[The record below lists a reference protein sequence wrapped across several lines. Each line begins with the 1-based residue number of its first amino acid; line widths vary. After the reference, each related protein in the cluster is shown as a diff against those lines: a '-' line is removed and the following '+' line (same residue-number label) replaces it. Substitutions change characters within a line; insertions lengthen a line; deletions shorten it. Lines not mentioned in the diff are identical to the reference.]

1 MNGSYSNFDDIFSGV
16 PQDSIL
22 GPLLFDIYI
31 RDLFFGIGN
40 LDIASYA
47 DDIRHALS
55 LQNLMWH

>member
-1 MNGSYSNFDDIFSGV
+1 MNGSYSNFDDIFSDA
-16 PQDSIL
+16 PQGSIL

-31 RDLFFGIGN
+31 RDLFFGIGD

-47 DDIRHALS
+47 DDIRHTLS